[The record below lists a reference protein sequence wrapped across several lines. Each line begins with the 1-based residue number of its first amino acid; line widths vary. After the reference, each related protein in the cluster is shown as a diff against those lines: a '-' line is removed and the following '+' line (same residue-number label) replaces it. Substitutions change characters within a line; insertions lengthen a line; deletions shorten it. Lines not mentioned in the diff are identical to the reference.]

1 MNHNPRSAK
10 VFIAL
15 MAAAWIACIA
25 HSMSQPKT
33 WHIPAALVLLGV
45 SLASS
50 RMKVKLPGLTG
61 TMSVNLPFL
70 LLAVSELSLMEAMAV
85 ACANALLQTF
95 PKDWSR
101 PQPERLLFNASTAGV
116 ASTLAW
122 QVFHRGASSHVQS
135 ALLVVAAT
143 SAFFLAQTL
152 PVATVITLTGGGPW
166 RGVWTSLAQ
175 LTFPYFVLSAGVAY
189 MMAASAHLN
198 WRIPVAVL
206 PVMFGVFLSYRL
218 YFRMAAPDGKPM
230 AFAASAG
237 H

>member
-1 MNHNPRSAK
+1 MNHNPRSAQ

-25 HSMSQPKT
+25 HSVSQPRA
-33 WHIPAALVLLGV
+33 WHMPAALVLLGV
-45 SLASS
+45 SLACS
-50 RMKVKLPGLTG
+50 RMKVKLPGLAG

-70 LLAVSELSLMEAMAV
+70 LLAVSELSLVEAMV
-85 ACANALLQTF
+85 IACANAVLQTF
-95 PKDWSR
+95 SKDWAR
-101 PQPERLLFNASTAGV
+101 PGPDRLLFNASTAGI
-116 ASTLAW
+116 ASSLAW
-122 QVFHRGASSHVQS
+122 QVFHRGASSHMQS

-143 SAFFLAQTL
+143 VTFFLAETL

-166 RGVWTSLAQ
+166 RGVWTSMAQ
-175 LTFPYFVLSAGVAY
+175 LIFPYFVLSAGVAY
-189 MMAASAHLN
+189 MMAASAHFN
-198 WRIPVAVL
+198 WRIPVAAL

-218 YFRMAAPDGKPM
+218 YFRMAAPERKPL